1 MRAVSKSFPPFFA
14 CAEIFLSAGT
24 TRSIAIA
31 FPLLLRATST
41 PSTEMSTWSSK
52 SPDNA
57 RLRALAC
64 RPQPRAEEGISRVAE
79 DGPSKALVRDRSD
92 KSCRNGQENIAY
104 DEVEVGSHQRCAR
117 PG

>member
-1 MRAVSKSFPPFFA
+1 MRTVSKSFPPFFA
-14 CAEIFLSAGT
+14 CAEIFLSPGT

-52 SPDNA
+52 SPNNA

-79 DGPSKALVRDRSD
+79 DGPSKALVR
-92 KSCRNGQENIAY
+92 
-104 DEVEVGSHQRCAR
+104 
-117 PG
+117 